1 MEAFHP
7 AFFAQQ
13 AGLILPSAIMM
24 LKNDEDRQF
33 VTELYLQYR
42 ELMYVVARRYF
53 GDKEMDIE
61 DAISIAV
68 ERMCR
73 YIDSFRGIE
82 QRKLKSYMYSVI
94 ENACREQ
101 FEQSRSLQSK
111 NHVSTSTDDIE
122 DIADPEDPYA
132 TVFDRADAISLLE
145 SFKGLSD
152 RERELIRMR
161 HIDGEPFS
169 EIARKLGLT
178 ENSVRGSLSRARK
191 HLCELASKRRGED

>member
-13 AGLILPSAIMM
+13 AGLILPSVIMM

-82 QRKLKSYMYSVI
+82 QRKLKSYMYK
-94 ENACREQ
+94 Q
-101 FEQSRSLQSK
+101 F
-111 NHVSTSTDDIE
+111 T
-122 DIADPEDPYA
+122 
-132 TVFDRADAISLLE
+132 
-145 SFKGLSD
+145 
-152 RERELIRMR
+152 
-161 HIDGEPFS
+161 
-169 EIARKLGLT
+169 
-178 ENSVRGSLSRARK
+178 
-191 HLCELASKRRGED
+191 